1 MTIGTDLTSV
11 STQGWYTEPTLT
23 DNLTPVSTFGWY
35 YTDAVNIVSV
45 ILSLP
50 IETVERLTHQVRD
63 IRAGYQQTLD
73 VLAESKLQMILTT
86 SKYLSTT

>member
-45 ILSLP
+45 
-50 IETVERLTHQVRD
+50 T
-63 IRAGYQQTLD
+63 
-73 VLAESKLQMILTT
+73 
-86 SKYLSTT
+86 